1 MNVTLRQLEIFLAVA
16 QREHVGRAAEVL
28 QLAQSAV
35 SAAIAELGRLLGG
48 PLVERAGRRIAL
60 TERGRRLVPVADD
73 LVRRAEDLEL
83 RFRSGGRLAGSLRLG
98 ASSTIGT
105 YLLPRIIGEFAVL
118 HPEVQIELTVGNSA
132 AIEAGLVDRSLDLAF
147 VEGPPMQPSL
157 AVTAWRTD
165 RLVVFAAP
173 IHPLARCRVAT
184 LDQLAAQR
192 WVVREPGS
200 GTRLVFDAALRSAG
214 IAIDVGLQLGN
225 SEAVKLA
232 VGSGLGLGCLS
243 ELAIARELARGEL
256 RAVRTPDLQLERTLW
271 QLQRRYGHASDL
283 ALAFAAAA
291 AGGAAKG

>member
-16 QREHVGRAAEVL
+16 QSEHVGRAAEAL
-28 QLAQSAV
+28 LLAQSAV
-35 SAAIAELGRLLGG
+35 SAALAELGRHLGG

-60 TERGRRLVPVADD
+60 TERGRRLVAAADD
-73 LVRRAEDLEL
+73 LVRRARDLEM
-83 RFRSGGRLAGSLRLG
+83 RFRTGERLSGSLRLG

-105 YLLPRIIGEFAVL
+105 YLLPRIIGEFAIA
-118 HPEVQIELTVGNSA
+118 HPEVQIELTVDNSS
-132 AIEAGLVDRSLDLAF
+132 AIEAGLVDRRLDLAF
-147 VEGPPMQPSL
+147 VEGPPIQPSL

-184 LDQLAAQR
+184 LEQLAAQR

-200 GTRLVFDAALRSAG
+200 GTRMVFDSALRSAG
-214 IAIDVGLQLGN
+214 VSIEAGLQLGD

-243 ELAIARELARGEL
+243 ALAIARELARGEL
-256 RAVRTPDLQLERTLW
+256 CAVPTPDLLLERTLW
-271 QLQRRYGHASDL
+271 RLQRRFGYASEQV
-283 ALAFAAAA
+283 LAFATAAA
-291 AGGAAKG
+291 